1 MMKEETIYVRVY
13 QGKYDKE
20 GNYHQHEQPTDENIT
35 QLLDWGLAEEI
46 DILDFF
52 EGKARWGSGNYM
64 IDKGIT
70 YTGNTQWDSTG

>member
-1 MMKEETIYVRVY
+1 MKEETIYVRVY

-20 GNYHQHEQPTDENIT
+20 GKYHQYEYPTVENISK
-35 QLLDWGLAEEI
+35 LIMCGLAEEI

-70 YTGNTQWDSTG
+70 YTGSTQFDSTG